1 MSDLD
6 TYRHAQMLIAQYGPA
21 AELHASLQA
30 DVMEA
35 ADDKQALRAWMS
47 ILAAIDELVRTGRRA
62 GEALH

>member
-1 MSDLD
+1 MADLD
-6 TYRHAQMLIAQYGPA
+6 AYRNAKLLIDRYGEA
-21 AELHASLQA
+21 AELHATLQA

-47 ILAAIDELVRTGRRA
+47 ILAALDELVRTGRRA

>member
-6 TYRHAQMLIAQYGPA
+6 AYRSAQMLIVRYGLA

-35 ADDKQALRAWMS
+35 ADDKQALRAWTR
-47 ILAAIDELVRTGRRA
+47 ILAALDELVRTGRRA